1 MSDPSLRPQDA
12 LLHAVRELRRRR
24 TRFALVGGLAV
35 SVRGEVR
42 TTRDVD
48 IAVAVAGD
56 EELEALVADLAG
68 SGYRVLATVEHEER
82 GRLATVRL
90 VSPIGFMVD
99 LLAATSGIE
108 PTRPAI
114 PPRGRL
120 TERPGTWLIGRSRAP
135 LHVARRGVAMMMMA
149 DPLASG
155 IAKQFPDNLGAT

>member
-24 TRFALVGGLAV
+24 KRFALVGGLAV

-56 EELEALVADLAG
+56 EELEALVTDLAG

-99 LLAATSGIE
+99 LLAASSGIE
-108 PTRPAI
+108 PEI
-114 PPRGRL
+114 
-120 TERPGTWLIGRSRAP
+120 
-135 LHVARRGVAMMMMA
+135 V
-149 DPLASG
+149 
-155 IAKQFPDNLGAT
+155 